1 MKQMDLAVIGNC
13 SVASIV
19 NPVGRHVWFCFPRL
33 DSDPVFNALLNGDAP
48 PAGFMDVELENMT
61 ESRQKYF
68 RNTAIVETVLSCADG
83 SGIRITDFAPRFKRD
98 GRIVRPPL
106 IMRRIEPVDGR
117 CRIRIRVRPTFKYGA
132 EKPEITFGSYHLRY
146 AGDGGVVRLNTDIPV
161 SYISEEVSFLLDRTI
176 CLAFGT
182 DERLPDRIDRVMR
195 DYYDDTVGYWRDWV
209 RDLAIPFNW
218 QDAVIRAAITLKLC
232 SYEDTGAIMAALT
245 TSLPE
250 SAGSGRNWD
259 YRFCWLRDAFF
270 TVNSLNRLSATTTME
285 NFITYLL
292 DCVLLTDSEVLA
304 PLYPI
309 VPSVSLD
316 EHTAPALAGFR
327 GMGPV
332 RIGNAAHGQ
341 RQNDIY
347 GSVIMAAAQMF
358 WDRRLPR
365 IADADLYHRIK
376 RIGTLAVE
384 GALEPDAGIWEYRGR
399 TRAHTFSAAMC
410 WAAVHRLGYI
420 AIKVGEK
427 EEGAHWLALAD
438 DLQAKILAQAWN
450 EQGKHFAGSL
460 GGSELDAALLLMPE
474 IGIVRYDDPRFCQTL
489 EALERGLLR
498 DGLMMRYTDADDF
511 GEPETAFLICT
522 FWYIDAL
529 VGCGRRAEALALFE
543 RVLELRNH
551 VGLLSEDASSKT
563 GELWGN
569 FPQTYSMVG
578 LIHSALKLSVSWEE
592 GPWRAS

>member
-1 MKQMDLAVIGNC
+1 LG
-13 SVASIV
+13 
-19 NPVGRHVWFCFPRL
+19 
-33 DSDPVFNALLNGDAP
+33 
-48 PAGFMDVELENMT
+48 
-61 ESRQKYF
+61 
-68 RNTAIVETVLSCADG
+68 
-83 SGIRITDFAPRFKRD
+83 
-98 GRIVRPPL
+98 
-106 IMRRIEPVDGR
+106 GR
-117 CRIRIRVRPTFKYGA
+117 CRIKIRVRPTFNYGA
-132 EKPEITFGSYHLRY
+132 EKPAITFGSYHLRY
-146 AGDGGVVRLNTDIPV
+146 ASDAGVVRLNTDLPV
-161 SYISEEVSFLLDRTI
+161 SYISEEVSFLLDHPVCI
-176 CLAFGT
+176 ALGS

-195 DYYDDTVGYWRDWV
+195 DYLDDTVGYWRDWV

-250 SAGSGRNWD
+250 SPGSGRNWD

-292 DCVLLTDSEVLA
+292 DCVLLTDSAAMA

-316 EHTAPALAGFR
+316 EHTAPALIGFR

-341 RQNDIY
+341 LQNDIY
-347 GSVIMAAAQMF
+347 GSVILAAAQMF

-365 IADADLYHRIK
+365 IANADLYHRIK
-376 RIGTLAVE
+376 HIGKLAAE

-410 WAAVHRLGYI
+410 WAAIHRLGHI
-420 AIKVGEK
+420 AIKVGERK
-427 EEGAHWLALAD
+427 EGANWLALAD
-438 DLQAKILAQAWN
+438 NLKEKILSQAWN
-450 EQGKHFAGSL
+450 ASGNHFAGSF

-474 IGIVRYDDPRFCQTL
+474 IGIVRHDDPRFVQTL
-489 EALERGLLR
+489 AAIERGLLR

-511 GEPETAFLICT
+511 GEPESAFIICT

-529 VGCGRRAEALALFE
+529 AACGRRDEALLLFE
-543 RVLELRNH
+543 RVLALRNH
-551 VGLLSEDASSKT
+551 VGLLSEDVAPAT

-578 LIHSALKLSVSWEE
+578 LIHSALKLSRSWEE